1 MRIPKK
7 PNYRNMASDTKYT
20 DVKAN
25 KKIQRWDRTIQFP
38 GRGAKSC
45 QQLIKDV
52 PAEG

>member
-38 GRGAKSC
+38 GRGPNR
-45 QQLIKDV
+45 V
-52 PAEG
+52 NN